1 MTSTSASQ
9 MASLALVLAS
19 RVEVTSVQLRTL
31 ASTEMRRG
39 GPLAVGGEAS
49 WTSGE
54 QDVLTL
60 LDVLAPREAWARW
73 MWPLPCG
80 WNWQVWDETLPL
92 PLTLAVALTN
102 WQVCDGTL
110 PLTQP

>member
-1 MTSTSASQ
+1 
-9 MASLALVLAS
+9 
-19 RVEVTSVQLRTL
+19 
-31 ASTEMRRG
+31 MRRG
-39 GPLAVGGEAS
+39 GPLAVGGAAS

-80 WNWQVWDETLPL
+80 WNWQVWDGTPPL
-92 PLTLAVALTN
+92 ALALALALNNWQVWDGTPPLTL
-102 WQVCDGTL
+102 W
-110 PLTQP
+110 PYP

>member
-1 MTSTSASQ
+1 
-9 MASLALVLAS
+9 
-19 RVEVTSVQLRTL
+19 
-31 ASTEMRRG
+31 MRRG
-39 GPLAVGGEAS
+39 GPLAVGGAAS

-80 WNWQVWDETLPL
+80 WNWQVWDGTPPL
-92 PLTLAVALTN
+92 ALALALALTN
-102 WQVCDGTL
+102 WQVWDGTL
-110 PLTQP
+110 LTLTLLPCGWNWQMWDGTPPLTL